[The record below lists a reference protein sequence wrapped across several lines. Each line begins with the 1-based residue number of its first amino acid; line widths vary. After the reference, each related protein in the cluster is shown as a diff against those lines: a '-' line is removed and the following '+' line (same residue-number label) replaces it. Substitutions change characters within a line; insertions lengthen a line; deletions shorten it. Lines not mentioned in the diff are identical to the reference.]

1 MKQTDKKQTI
11 AERLTALINKA
22 LPKTIETGIVNHLMP
37 KISIDPKSKGKAIV
51 FTWQR
56 RAFRLSDSHTVREQN
71 FINEWTE
78 TDESKAVQEK
88 VKAIA

>member
-1 MKQTDKKQTI
+1 MRQTI
-11 AERLTALINKA
+11 AERLTALINKT

-56 RAFRLSDSHTVREQN
+56 KTFRLSDSHTVREQN
-71 FINEWTE
+71 FMNEWIE
-78 TDESKAVQEK
+78 TIESKAVQEK